1 MPKASTL
8 AVLVAAGRSA
18 RMGGGERKPFLDLAG
33 TPVLARAARALA
45 AAPGVTWIVA
55 VVAEE
60 DEARARATLRGVA
73 KLAAVLPGGAERVD
87 SVRAGVRWSGAEPEL
102 VLVHDGARPL
112 VTVAVIEAVLAGA
125 STHGAALAAVA
136 LADTLKRSRDGR
148 MAEETLAREGLW
160 RAQTPQAF
168 EARRFRAC
176 LERAERE
183 GLRPTD
189 DAALWERYVG
199 PVALVP
205 DLPTNLKITT
215 PADLELARALVAA
228 RPDLP

>member
-1 MPKASTL
+1 MPAATSL

-18 RMGGGERKPFLDLAG
+18 RMGAGERKPFLDLGGIA
-33 TPVLARAARALA
+33 VLARAARALA
-45 AAPGVTWIVA
+45 AAPGVGWIVA

-60 DEARARATLRGVA
+60 DQERARTTLRGVA
-73 KLAAVLPGGAERVD
+73 KPTAVLPGGAERVD
-87 SVRAGVRWSGAEPEL
+87 SVRAGAGWSGAEPEL

-125 STHGAALAAVA
+125 RAHGAALAAVP

-148 MAEETLAREGLW
+148 LAEETVAREGLW

-168 EARRFRAC
+168 EARRFREC
-176 LERAERE
+176 LARAARE
-183 GLRPTD
+183 GFRPTD

-228 RPDLP
+228 HPEHP